1 MVLILITFSIQGW
14 CQLQAFLA
22 KKYLLKKNNDR
33 LTAKQAQNAD
43 LDPSL
48 RKEAKFEENPIEVAK
63 WTYDLPNR
71 GALQ

>member
-1 MVLILITFSIQGW
+1 
-14 CQLQAFLA
+14 LA

-33 LTAKQAQNAD
+33 LTSAKMLND

-48 RKEAKFEENPIEVAK
+48 RKANRGKPYREGKVK

-71 GALQ
+71 GAYNNIPWNYH

>member
-1 MVLILITFSIQGW
+1 MVLILITFSIQRW

-33 LTAKQAQNAD
+33 LTAKQAQKMLND

-48 RKEAKFEENPIEVAK
+48 RKEAKIEENLEVK

-71 GALQ
+71 SF